1 MTFFSKDNVK
11 HFEVPGDDG
20 KISTLPLL
28 EAARG
33 VVEMVSAFGK
43 AFSPVKSDI
52 NGNIEKLQKKYEM
65 DKEKFITIN
74 AMLDDEM
81 ENKSTD
87 LAKVGGL
94 WLVRGLNFL
103 RTFMQLLIKEYKGGS
118 KEESMKQIITAAY
131 EATLKKYHGF
141 IVKKVFSG
149 VSSFAP
155 YRKDFLLK
163 MALGKEGMEEQVIND
178 MDVYLETM
186 SPLLDVMG
194 QLYKDKGLDTDD
206 KV

>member
-1 MTFFSKDNVK
+1 HTFVF
-11 HFEVPGDDG
+11 
-20 KISTLPLL
+20 
-28 EAARG
+28 
-33 VVEMVSAFGK
+33 
-43 AFSPVKSDI
+43 
-52 NGNIEKLQKKYEM
+52 
-65 DKEKFITIN
+65 
-74 AMLDDEM
+74 
-81 ENKSTD
+81 
-87 LAKVGGL
+87 
-94 WLVRGLNFL
+94 RGLNFL

-163 MALGKEGMEEQVIND
+163 MALGKEGMEEQVVND